1 MIGGLEICWLFP
13 CCQTGNVSYALT
25 LSQELLHYGTV
36 FFFFYWNCPLLLIL
50 ILLHKH
56 FPKTPLYRLS
66 LCEQCDMSL
75 WLHYIYFF
83 SDPMNGRVLQNVEKY
98 EKLLVAASP
107 PRVSGFRRPTTKYVR
122 TRDTYERLCQT
133 QGSQVFTTIH
143 HSRHIPCV
151 KIMHGRKK
159 GEVYVTAS
167 VRNQQRKNTKQLQQ
181 VHRIQCL
188 VTMT

>member
-1 MIGGLEICWLFP
+1 MFTDDWWFGTLLTFP
-13 CCQTGNVSYALT
+13 LLSDRKRLLRSYSISGVIALR
-25 LSQELLHYGTV
+25 YV
-36 FFFFYWNCPLLLIL
+36 FFFCWNCPLLLIL
-50 ILLHKH
+50 ILLHKQ
-56 FPKTPLYRLS
+56 FPKTSLYRLS
-66 LCEQCDMSL
+66 LCEQCEMSL

-83 SDPMNGRVLQNVEKY
+83 SDPMNGRILQNVEKY

-151 KIMHGRKK
+151 KIMHGKKK

-167 VRNQQRKNTKQLQQ
+167 VRNQQRKITKQLASP
-181 VHRIQCL
+181 
-188 VTMT
+188 